1 MNVLRPSGQQSQG
14 GACWIHTLHPVLK
27 LNPAKLKHFM
37 EKIRFAKLAEN
48 INYII
53 MEDNFFSFEAVGE
66 ITEENSDS

>member
-1 MNVLRPSGQQSQG
+1 
-14 GACWIHTLHPVLK
+14 
-27 LNPAKLKHFM
+27 M